1 MLSLVSR
8 NGILSLG
15 LHLQISESSS
25 EAFLVCSIVNFN
37 ECEMR
42 LISAKNLC
50 KLSFEPKNMNRQS
63 SRNLLYK
70 RRGLTPFSPN
80 FIAAILIFSSI
91 KLIKISATFGA
102 HFVPI
107 AVPMICWYSWSSNTN
122 MLYLRTKSKSSKI
135 NSDGI
140 VLSFLVS
147 RIFVIFNFQHSN
159 LFPPPHRP
167 PTL

>member
-102 HFVPI
+102 HFVFCADSCTYDLLVQLVI
-107 AVPMICWYSWSSNTN
+107 KHKYV
-122 MLYLRTKSKSSKI
+122 
-135 NSDGI
+135 
-140 VLSFLVS
+140 VLEDQ
-147 RIFVIFNFQHSN
+147 I
-159 LFPPPHRP
+159 
-167 PTL
+167 